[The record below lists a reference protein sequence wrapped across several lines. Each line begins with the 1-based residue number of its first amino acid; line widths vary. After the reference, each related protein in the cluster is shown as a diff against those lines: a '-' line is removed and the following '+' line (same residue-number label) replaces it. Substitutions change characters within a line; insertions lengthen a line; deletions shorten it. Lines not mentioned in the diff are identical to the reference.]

1 MVSKM
6 TDMVDITCDILRGT
20 HDGNDLHEVDLKLVE
35 MAVNGF
41 LNESGIALVN
51 ELHQIV
57 AGGKY
62 NIDERW
68 RT

>member
-1 MVSKM
+1 MSEII
-6 TDMVDITCDILRGT
+6 DITCNILHNT

-51 ELHQIV
+51 ELHKV
-57 AGGKY
+57 VTDGKY

-68 RT
+68 KE